1 MSPTA
6 IAPQPVRPS
15 TSFTLS
21 WGMVTIP
28 LSVYTGTEETRVVR
42 KEFIIDG
49 KGAQAHLVEVGRSP
63 IRKDTGEVIDSAEVG
78 RYAQAA
84 NGEWVLWT
92 DEEGAACTSPKGLAE
107 LISFVSEKS
116 LGAYLAENQM
126 QVRPKTSK
134 GKADPAAAHAF
145 SLLSTIMTKNKVVAL
160 VKVALRGPARY
171 GLLAADGTF
180 TTIRTADAI
189 RQSLPVELSKHSK
202 DELLLA
208 QALVDAVGID
218 TPVLTDDTAPVVQE
232 AVNAKSSGK
241 PAPVPE
247 APPVQIDL
255 MAALQASVAASKKKG
270 KVA

>member
-1 MSPTA
+1 MSPIAT
-6 IAPQPVRPS
+6 APQPARQT
-15 TSFTLS
+15 TSFTVL

-28 LSVYTGTEETRVVR
+28 LSVYTGTEETRVIR
-42 KEFIIDG
+42 KEFITEG

-63 IRKDTGEVIDSAEVG
+63 IRKDTGAVIDSSEVG
-78 RYAQAA
+78 RYAQAD
-84 NGEWVLWT
+84 NGEWVLLT
-92 DEEGAACTSPKGLAE
+92 DEEIADCTSPKGLAE
-107 LISFVSEKS
+107 LVCFVPVKDV
-116 LGAYLAENQM
+116 GMYLADNQM
-126 QVRPKTSK
+126 QVRPKSSK

-145 SLLSTIMTKNKVVAL
+145 SLLATVMTKNKVVAL

-189 RQSLPVELSKHSK
+189 RQPLEVTVAKHGK

-218 TPVLTDDTAPVVQE
+218 TPVLSDDTAPVVQE
-232 AVNAKSSGK
+232 FVNAKSSGK
-241 PAPVPE
+241 PAPVMQ
-247 APPVQIDL
+247 APPVQVDL